1 MDSENILWEADE
13 GVPQTQDAFIQ
24 RFLDGRDSLIQRE
37 VSQRHDFNLHNS
49 LPPVA
54 HRACQIVSQACAQEL
69 ARTQQDGYPSDG
81 LLHPSLMSEQAK
93 EYQEQSDL
101 WKIVRRLPKGS
112 LLYGH
117 LAAMIDTDFLIDQVF
132 ATPGIHI
139 SAPKP
144 LTSQLDFQEAPVLF
158 HYRPT
163 GSSRD
168 KPSLWSHDYT
178 SSDPIDIRTAATL
191 FPDSGEAGFR
201 RWLKSRCTLQPN
213 NAGGGSRAVSDFFHR
228 CLPIVSSL
236 FHHEPILRSSL
247 RRMFSQLAA
256 DRIRYVEF
264 RVAFTFQYTLQGN
277 DKPEE
282 DYSSWFQIFQEE
294 VERFKS
300 SADGKQFYGARIIWT
315 TMRESSNKNIGL
327 SMKQCILTKQ
337 KFPDLISGFD
347 LFGTQSQER
356 PLNDLLP
363 ILFWFRGRCAE
374 QGLDIPFIFHAGQ
387 SHGDGDQADDD
398 LFDAVLLGSRRISQ
412 SLSLYK
418 HPLLIDVIKTK
429 GILVEYSLR
438 SSACFGFTSPFQ
450 SHPLPALLSRGVSV
464 ALSNDSPGIF
474 GLGENGLSSEYF
486 GALLAFQNMGLTGLT
501 MMAENSIRWS
511 CYEDQSLKEWTT
523 GIEEGIVGEGL
534 KASRLQEFYADFEK
548 FCEWV
553 VQEFEAKYGDQ

>member
-1 MDSENILWEADE
+1 
-13 GVPQTQDAFIQ
+13 
-24 RFLDGRDSLIQRE
+24 
-37 VSQRHDFNLHNS
+37 
-49 LPPVA
+49 
-54 HRACQIVSQACAQEL
+54 
-69 ARTQQDGYPSDG
+69 
-81 LLHPSLMSEQAK
+81 MSEQAK
-93 EYQEQSDL
+93 EWQEQSDV

-112 LLYGH
+112 LLHGH
-117 LAAMIDTDFLIDQVF
+117 LPAMVDTNFLIDQVF

-144 LTSQLDFQEAPVLF
+144 LTSQLDLQEAPVLF
-158 HYRPT
+158 HYCPT
-163 GSSRD
+163 ESSRD

-178 SSDPIDIRTAATL
+178 PSDPIDVRTAATS

-213 NAGGGSRAVSDFFHR
+213 NPGGGIRAVSDFFHR
-228 CLPIVSSL
+228 CLPMISSI

-247 RRMFSQLAA
+247 RRIFSQLAA

-264 RVAFTFQYTLQGN
+264 RIAFTFQYTLQGH

-300 SADGKQFYGARIIWT
+300 SEEGRQFYGARLIWT

-327 SMKQCILTKQ
+327 SMKQCILAKQ

-347 LFGTQSQER
+347 LLGTESHER

-438 SSACFGFTSPFQ
+438 SSACLGFSSPFQ

-511 CYEDQSLKEWTT
+511 CYEDQTLKEWTA